1 MDDESD
7 MDTRKTMDCLE
18 DLLKIPH
25 YKGTDSQDV
34 IEGYLRDASNIK
46 GHAEGLLRPEC
57 VEDVSCILKTC
68 QDRNIPVTIAAQ
80 RTATTGSPV
89 PFGGVVL
96 SMENFDQIHSINE
109 VDAGVVLG
117 HYQQHIEREG
127 WLFPPDPTSRNECSI
142 GGSIACNASG
152 ARSFKYGATRPWVEG
167 LEVVFPNGE
176 IRQIDRTTPIPS
188 HWPTLNLSLPSVK
201 TAAGYEPCTNLL
213 DLMIGQEGTLGI
225 ITKAWLTTIPN
236 PTVLGLLVFF
246 DSNAD
251 CLRAVHQ
258 LKWGAIRYSKGQT
271 DIVHNAISPRVL
283 EYFDRNSIGFMRA
296 KLDDLPNATCGLF
309 IELESMSEVFAA
321 LQPCLNILESCGALM
336 EHSILAD
343 SEQGRNRLYQA
354 RHAIP
359 ARINEIVIAN
369 GMPKV
374 GTDFAV
380 PDHRLEW
387 MMDAYAE
394 VDLPYVLFG
403 HIGDNHLHL
412 NMLPSTKTE
421 LVYAKELY
429 VELARI
435 ALEYGGTVSAEHGI
449 GKIKKQLLAEQVG
462 VGVLEQY
469 RLLKNVADPNWVLG
483 RGTLFDRL

>member
-1 MDDESD
+1 
-7 MDTRKTMDCLE
+7 
-18 DLLKIPH
+18 
-25 YKGTDSQDV
+25 
-34 IEGYLRDASNIK
+34 
-46 GHAEGLLRPEC
+46 
-57 VEDVSCILKTC
+57 
-68 QDRNIPVTIAAQ
+68 
-80 RTATTGSPV
+80 
-89 PFGGVVL
+89 
-96 SMENFDQIHSINE
+96 
-109 VDAGVVLG
+109 
-117 HYQQHIEREG
+117 
-127 WLFPPDPTSRNECSI
+127 
-142 GGSIACNASG
+142 
-152 ARSFKYGATRPWVEG
+152 
-167 LEVVFPNGE
+167 
-176 IRQIDRTTPIPS
+176 
-188 HWPTLNLSLPSVK
+188 
-201 TAAGYEPCTNLL
+201 
-213 DLMIGQEGTLGI
+213 
-225 ITKAWLTTIPN
+225 
-236 PTVLGLLVFF
+236 
-246 DSNAD
+246 
-251 CLRAVHQ
+251 
-258 LKWGAIRYSKGQT
+258 
-271 DIVHNAISPRVL
+271 
-283 EYFDRNSIGFMRA
+283 
-296 KLDDLPNATCGLF
+296 
-309 IELESMSEVFAA
+309 
-321 LQPCLNILESCGALM
+321 M

-469 RLLKNVADPNWVLG
+469 RLLKNVADPNWILG